1 MNREALSATLREM
14 QGEMETLRRRIRA
27 ELHDPANR
35 CWWPSAPST
44 ADCLR
49 AELNRLNEKFCDLAR
64 RGTT

>member
-1 MNREALSATLREM
+1 MNRDALDAKLREM
-14 QGEMETLRRRIRA
+14 HREMETLRRRIRA
-27 ELHDPANR
+27 ELDNPANR

-49 AELNRLNEKFCDLAR
+49 AQLMRLNKEFCDLAR